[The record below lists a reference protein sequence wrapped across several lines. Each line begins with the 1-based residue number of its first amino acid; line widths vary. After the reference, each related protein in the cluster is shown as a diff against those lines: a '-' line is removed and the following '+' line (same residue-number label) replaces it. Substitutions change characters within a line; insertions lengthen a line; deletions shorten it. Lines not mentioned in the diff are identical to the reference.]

1 MMNELITAFYNNPA
15 PTFEYYE
22 PVRQALPFL
31 YTRIIKTMH
40 EKKES
45 TYPTTISYPI
55 CGSEG
60 AVEAGSA
67 GTAVAI
73 LGGEI

>member
-1 MMNELITAFYNNPA
+1 MNELVTAFYNNPA
-15 PTFEYYE
+15 PTFESYE
-22 PVRQALPFL
+22 PVRQALRFL

-45 TYPTTISYPI
+45 TYTTTTSYPI
-55 CGSEG
+55 CGYGG
-60 AVEAGSA
+60 AVKAGSA
-67 GTAVAI
+67 GTAVAV